1 MTEEHCI
8 QCTNVKLYD
17 GKYRCMQCFKQFVVV
32 NKEDVMNSI
41 NVAPAIERIKE
52 LENENS
58 ILKQSIEAM
67 KAVIRAMK
75 TPVQIHVDSR
85 DGVSGVQ
92 HGGTG

>member
-17 GKYRCMQCFKQFVVV
+17 GNYRCMQCFKQFIVA

-41 NVAPAIERIKE
+41 NVAPAIERIKQ

-58 ILKQSIEAM
+58 TLKETIEAM
-67 KAVIRAMK
+67 KKVL
-75 TPVQIHVDSR
+75 VQLVSSKDARDSI
-85 DGVSGVQ
+85 SGIQ
-92 HGGTG
+92 HEGTG